1 MGGKVKKVDGMKK
14 NMMMN
19 RKNDKFEA
27 AKNVGKGIGEGLGV
41 VAAIGLTLVAAYAEV
56 SADEAAEKRLYELD
70 SKYYSLKKEIDE
82 MSISKYPY
90 GYYRNIR
97 REFDDIESRYRRI
110 RSAINW
116 DGLTDKTIREIR
128 DRYGYSFLDR
138 LETDIS
144 SLSIRIR

>member
-1 MGGKVKKVDGMKK
+1 M
-14 NMMMN
+14 NN
-19 RKNDKFEA
+19 RKNGIER
-27 AKNVGKGIGEGLGV
+27 AKSIGKGIGEGLGV

-56 SADEAAEKRLYELD
+56 SADDAAEKRLYELD
-70 SKYYSLKKEIDE
+70 RKYYSLKKEIDE

-116 DGLTDKTIREIR
+116 TVSPIKQ
-128 DRYGYSFLDR
+128 
-138 LETDIS
+138 
-144 SLSIRIR
+144 

>member
-1 MGGKVKKVDGMKK
+1 MKK

-19 RKNDKFEA
+19 RKNDKLEA
-27 AKNVGKGIGEGLGV
+27 AKNVAKGIGEGLGV
-41 VAAIGLTLVAAYAEV
+41 VAAIGLTLVAAYVEV
-56 SADEAAEKRLYELD
+56 SADEDAEKRLYELD
-70 SKYYSLKKEIDE
+70 RKYYSLKKEIDE

-144 SLSIRIR
+144 SLSIKI

>member
-1 MGGKVKKVDGMKK
+1 
-14 NMMMN
+14 
-19 RKNDKFEA
+19 
-27 AKNVGKGIGEGLGV
+27 
-41 VAAIGLTLVAAYAEV
+41 
-56 SADEAAEKRLYELD
+56 
-70 SKYYSLKKEIDE
+70 

-144 SLSIRIR
+144 SLSIKI

>member
-1 MGGKVKKVDGMKK
+1 MTSMK
-14 NMMMN
+14 NGMMMN
-19 RKNDKFEA
+19 SRKNGIET
-27 AKNVGKGIGEGLGV
+27 AKTIGKGIGEGLGV
-41 VAAIGLTLVAAYAEV
+41 IALLGLTFASAYAEV

-70 SKYYSLKKEIDE
+70 RKYYSLKKEIDE

-97 REFDDIESRYRRI
+97 RECDDIESRYRRI

-144 SLSIRIR
+144 SLSIKIC